1 MTSAPTLERGWTAE
15 ELDSLE
21 DAGHYELV
29 NGRLVERSMSFLS
42 SGVTANVNAAVTTF
56 VYQRGL
62 GMSFESELGIRIH
75 PTDRNHTR
83 RADGGFIARERAP
96 AGDPGFLRVPPDL
109 VVEVVSP
116 SVILDEVFAK
126 VAEWLAFGVRVVWV
140 VLPTQR
146 RVEVHR
152 LGQRPIIFLGD
163 DELTSEDILPG
174 FRVPVSSLFPLD

>member
-42 SGVTANVNAAVTTF
+42 SEVATTF
-56 VYQRGL
+56 VIEMGGFVRRHGL
-62 GMSFESELGIRIH
+62 GRNFDAELGIRIH

-83 RADGGFIARERAP
+83 RADAGFVATNRVP
-96 AGDPGFLRVPPDL
+96 AGDMSFLRVPPDL

-116 SVILDEVFAK
+116 SDILDEVFAK

-152 LGQRPIIFLGD
+152 LGQPPIIFLRD
-163 DELTSEDILPG
+163 QELTSEDILPG